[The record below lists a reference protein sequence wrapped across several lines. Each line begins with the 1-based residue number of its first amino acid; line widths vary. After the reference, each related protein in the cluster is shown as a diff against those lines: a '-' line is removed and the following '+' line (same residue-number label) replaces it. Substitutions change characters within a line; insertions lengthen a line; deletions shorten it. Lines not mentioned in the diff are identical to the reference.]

1 MRRVTN
7 VGLRV
12 ESVGVI
18 GEVRAD
24 YTPEGDVNGDE
35 KNPQRGPRLGAGQG
49 RSHAAYDA
57 AGAHPVAIVF
67 ALPAPIEQY
76 GHVAGQARADRE
88 RKEASQGDSTYDG
101 VLCESVEA
109 NHAEDQVVEALMA
122 KGAREERDPPALPE
136 ILKAQR
142 VVI

>member
-35 KNPQRGPRLGAGQG
+35 KNPEGGPRLGAG
-49 RSHAAYDA
+49 
-57 AGAHPVAIVF
+57 
-67 ALPAPIEQY
+67 
-76 GHVAGQARADRE
+76 
-88 RKEASQGDSTYDG
+88 
-101 VLCESVEA
+101 
-109 NHAEDQVVEALMA
+109 
-122 KGAREERDPPALPE
+122 
-136 ILKAQR
+136 
-142 VVI
+142 